1 MAFNFDAF
9 VVQASGAWEFGGSIL
24 HRTHQSCPRQEL
36 GHGYKSEARSLL
48 FHNHTSHIEAML
60 LLSRWHTLHVALS
73 MCNVC
78 LGQ

>member
-9 VVQASGAWEFGGSIL
+9 VVQASMAWEFGGSVL
-24 HRTHQSCPRQEL
+24 RRTHGSCPWGEL
-36 GHGYKSEARSLL
+36 GHGYKFEARSLL

-60 LLSRWHTLHVALS
+60 LLSHWQTLHVALL
-73 MCNVC
+73 MRNVC